1 MLTVKQ
7 KQVLEAI
14 EYFTNNNKVSPTY
27 REIADMLKCD
37 VNTVFKKALLL
48 EQKGY
53 IKTINGKSRSI
64 VIVKE
69 WKDESY

>member
-14 EYFTNNNKVSPTY
+14 DYFKKNNYISPTY
-27 REIADMLKCD
+27 REIASLLNCD
-37 VNTVFKKALLL
+37 VSTVFKKVLLL
-48 EQKGY
+48 EKKGY
-53 IKTINGKSRSI
+53 IKTINGKSRTI

-69 WKDESY
+69 WKDEGH

>member
-14 EYFTNNNKVSPTY
+14 DYFIENNQISPTY
-27 REIADMLKCD
+27 REIANLLNCD
-37 VNTVFKKALLL
+37 VSTVFKKVLLL
-48 EQKGY
+48 EKKGY
-53 IKTINGKSRSI
+53 IKTINGKSRTI